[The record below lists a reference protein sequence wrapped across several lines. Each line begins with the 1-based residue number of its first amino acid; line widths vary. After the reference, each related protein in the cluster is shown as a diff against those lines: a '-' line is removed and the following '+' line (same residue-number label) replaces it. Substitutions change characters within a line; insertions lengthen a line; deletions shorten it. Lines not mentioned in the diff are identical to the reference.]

1 MQKKLEVLISLMNVK
16 NKEEFEKILE
26 KNNITGNVC
35 AVNQVKSE
43 ADIWNLEE
51 ENKRLYSY
59 KEKGASRSRN
69 RLLEKAQG
77 DICIFADDD
86 MVYNDNYQEVIL
98 SEYEKNKNAEIFIF
112 NIKSKNVEREKIKKI
127 YGKKIKFLDIMRIR
141 TSEITFK
148 KEIIKKY
155 NVKFEENFGP
165 NGFFKKGDETIFVYD
180 IYKKYCDVHNSKT
193 CIGYVEHPKSTWF
206 EGYNK
211 KYMYDQGAIF
221 YRIAPKMYKLLIL
234 QFAIRKYFL
243 YKDSISI
250 IEAYKQM
257 VLGAKKCKEMY
268 GEKNE

>member
-1 MQKKLEVLISLMNVK
+1 MEKSIEVLLSVMNVK
-16 NKEEFEKILE
+16 NKEEFYKILE
-26 KNNITGNVC
+26 KNNITGKVC
-35 AVNQVKSE
+35 AVNQVKNES
-43 ADIWNLEE
+43 DIWNLEDGD
-51 ENKRLYSY
+51 KRLYSY
-59 KEKGASRSRN
+59 NELGASRSRN
-69 RLLEKAQG
+69 RLLEKAEG

-86 MVYNDNYQEVIL
+86 MVYNNNYQEVIL
-98 SEYEKNKNAEIFIF
+98 REYEKNKNAEMFIF
-112 NIKSKNVEREKIKKI
+112 NIKSTNINREKIKKI
-127 YGKKIKFLDIMRIR
+127 YGRKIKFLDTMRIR

-155 NVKFEENFGP
+155 NVKFDENFGP

-180 IYKKYCDVHNSKT
+180 IYKKYCNVYNTKT
-193 CIGYVEHPKSTWF
+193 SIGYVKHTESTWF
-206 EGYNK
+206 EGYNE

-221 YRIAPKMYKLLIL
+221 YRIARKMYKLLIL

-243 YKDSISI
+243 YKDNISI